1 MNKLNIFA
9 AAALIAAS
17 SAASAGVI
25 VIDNFDG
32 AAPLRT
38 SVTPGTNNGQGPAF
52 GGIRSNSISGNG
64 GLELENSSTQAGF
77 VTATYAAAA
86 VPAGVTSW
94 QVFYDVLSANTSNPP
109 PTAQIIVTPGSTLS
123 FSSNLVNG
131 NPAGVGYSA
140 IQSGSPTGFTI
151 TLTGGAAP
159 GADII
164 IDNLRIAYSC
174 VGGANPAQTAG
185 GAIGGGS
192 VNGAALTDTGNTG
205 CGNVPAPAS
214 LALLGL
220 GFAGLAS
227 FRRKAK

>member
-25 VIDNFDG
+25 VIDNFDA

-38 SVTPGTNNGQGPAF
+38 SVAAGTNNGQGPAF
-52 GGIRSNSISGNG
+52 GGIRVNTISGNN

-77 VTATYAAAA
+77 VTASYSAAP

-94 QVFYDVLSANTSNPP
+94 QVFYHVLSANTSNPP
-109 PTAQIIVTPGSTLS
+109 PAASIVVTPGSTLT
-123 FSSNLVNG
+123 FTSNIVNG
-131 NPAGVGYSA
+131 NPAGTGYSS
-140 IQSGSPTGFTI
+140 IQAGSPTSFTI

-164 IDNLRIAYSC
+164 IDNISIAYSC
-174 VGGANPAQTAG
+174 AANPGSTAG
-185 GAIGGGS
+185 GSIGGGS
-192 VNGAALTDTGNTG
+192 VNGLALNSGNDG

>member
-25 VIDNFDG
+25 VIDNFDA

-38 SVTPGTNNGQGPAF
+38 SVVAGTNNGQGPAF
-52 GGIRSNSISGNG
+52 GNIRTNSISGNN

-77 VTATYAAAA
+77 VTATYAAAS

-94 QVFYDVLSANTSNPP
+94 QVFYSVLSANTSNPP
-109 PTAQIIVTPGSTLS
+109 PTASIIVSPGSTLT
-123 FSSNLVNG
+123 FTSNIVNG
-131 NPAGVGYSA
+131 NPAGIGYSQ
-140 IQSGSPTGFTI
+140 IQTGPVTGFTI
-151 TLTGGAAP
+151 TLTGGSQP

-164 IDNLRIAYSC
+164 IDNISIAYSC
-174 VGGANPAQTAG
+174 LGGTNPAQSPG
-185 GAIGGGS
+185 GSIGGGS
-192 VNGAALTDTGNTG
+192 VNGNALTNTGDTG